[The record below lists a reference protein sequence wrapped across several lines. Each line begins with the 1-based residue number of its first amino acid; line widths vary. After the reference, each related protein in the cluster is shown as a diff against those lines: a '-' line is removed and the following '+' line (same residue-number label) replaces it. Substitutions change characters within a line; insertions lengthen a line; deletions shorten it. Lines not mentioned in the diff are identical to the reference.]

1 MKFLAPMAVGLALIG
16 SVAMADAIK
25 NPLKDGETWK
35 DLAGDVLGDVVP
47 AEGADLFAVDA
58 PYRAHDAAIVP
69 LRITQ
74 DAGSD
79 QRIDKLTIVVDENPS
94 PVVAEF
100 EFGPNMGHIDLET
113 RVRVDMYSN
122 IRVIAETADGGH
134 FMNGRFV
141 KASGGCSA
149 PALKGMEQA
158 MANAGKMRLKLFD
171 QVAAAGTTSLPASNG
186 RQQAQVMIRHPNYS
200 GMQRNQV
207 TNLFIPAFF
216 VHELEV
222 FQGDE
227 RLFRMEGGISIS
239 EDPVFRFSYTP
250 NGAEQFRVRAV
261 DTDGSVFEQVFDIQ
275 GQAT

>member
-1 MKFLAPMAVGLALIG
+1 MANKIASVALGLVLIG
-16 SVAMADAIK
+16 SFAMADAIK
-25 NPLKDGETWK
+25 NPLKDGETWA
-35 DLAGDVLGDVVP
+35 DLAYDVIGDAVPKNGATLFSVDV
-47 AEGADLFAVDA
+47 

-69 LRITQ
+69 VRITQ
-74 DAGSD
+74 DLSSD
-79 QRIDKLTIVVDENPS
+79 HRIDKLTIVVDENPS
-94 PVVAEF
+94 PLVAAF

-122 IRVIAETADGGH
+122 VRVIAETADGGQW
-134 FMNGRFV
+134 MNGRFV

-149 PALKGMEQA
+149 PALKGMEAA

-171 QVAAAGTTSLPASNG
+171 TVGLSETLPSSSG
-186 RQQAQVMIRHPNYS
+186 RKQAQVMIRHPNYS

-227 RLFRMEGGISIS
+227 ILFRMEGGISIS

-250 NGAEQFRVRAV
+250 NGAETFRIRAT
-261 DTDGSVFEQVFDIQ
+261 DTDGQVFEQVFDIE
-275 GQAT
+275 GKAT